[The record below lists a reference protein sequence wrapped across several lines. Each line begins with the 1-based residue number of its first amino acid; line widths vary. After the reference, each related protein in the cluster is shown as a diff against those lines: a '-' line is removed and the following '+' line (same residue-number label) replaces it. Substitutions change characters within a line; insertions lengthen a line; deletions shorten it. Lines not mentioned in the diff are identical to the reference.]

1 MTEYIDRADVI
12 NLIKRRY
19 ENPEICEQEIN
30 EIPAADVTQMLKT
43 AVEQIGREAWEPCRY
58 CGMAPFMDGV
68 DLKPCANGYMGVEA
82 AVGKCRDDEAVGM
95 VIYYKNA
102 SAGYL
107 DFAYCPFC
115 GRPQTEEAWSKLEN
129 QLKAVKQMG
138 ACEHE
143 EKPSSPAL
151 QGVKPDHAQHG
162 ASGSHG
168 EVQRGPR
175 GGQAHAG

>member
-30 EIPAADVTQMLKT
+30 EIPTADVTQMLKT

-95 VIYYKNA
+95 VIYYKW
-102 SAGYL
+102 
-107 DFAYCPFC
+107 D
-115 GRPQTEEAWSKLEN
+115 
-129 QLKAVKQMG
+129 
-138 ACEHE
+138 CEWT
-143 EKPSSPAL
+143 
-151 QGVKPDHAQHG
+151 V
-162 ASGSHG
+162 
-168 EVQRGPR
+168 
-175 GGQAHAG
+175 